1 MTVKLL
7 KFEDMEMYY
16 LIDARSNIGFPVTR
30 AELMEL
36 KRQIEG
42 LGL

>member
-7 KFEDMEMYY
+7 KFKDVEMYY
-16 LIDARSNIGFPVTR
+16 LIDPLSKIGFPVTR